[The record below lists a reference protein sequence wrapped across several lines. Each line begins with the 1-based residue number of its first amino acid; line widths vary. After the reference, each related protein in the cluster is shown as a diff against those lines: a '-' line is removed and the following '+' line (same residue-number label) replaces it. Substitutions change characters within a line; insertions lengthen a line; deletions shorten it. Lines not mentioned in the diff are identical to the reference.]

1 MPECPVSPES
11 ATIWAAGWEEVAQR
25 IGVRFTRS
33 EARRRAV
40 AYLQGLLSPVERKNG
55 WQLAEQAG
63 DASPYGVQHLLGRAT
78 WDADEV
84 RNDLRAYVVEH
95 LGDPEGVLI
104 IDETGFLKKGEQSV
118 GVQRQYSGTAGRVE
132 NCQVGV
138 FLAYHA
144 SGGRTFLDRALY
156 LPRSWTEDP
165 ERCQAAGVP
174 DTVRFAT
181 KLTLARQMI
190 ERALEDGLPARW
202 VTADSVYGSDSHFR
216 RFLQGRGISYVLGVT
231 SDYTVRPY
239 TVGSLADTL
248 PRKAWKR
255 RSAGAGRKGP
265 RRYEWARHRMYRDE
279 NGWGHWVLIRR
290 QIGARHERAYYR
302 VFAPARTTL
311 EEMVAVAGKRWAV
324 EECFET
330 AKGECGL
337 DQYEVRS
344 WTGWHRHITLS
355 LLAHAYL
362 TVVRA
367 QAVRAAP
374 LKKRKRSRSGK
385 KS

>member
-1 MPECPVSPES
+1 MPECPVSPEL
-11 ATIWAAGWEEVAQR
+11 ATIWAAGLEEVAQR
-25 IGVRFTRS
+25 IGARFARS
-33 EARRRAV
+33 EPRRRAV

-78 WDADEV
+78 WEADEV
-84 RNDLRAYVVEH
+84 REDLRAYVVEH
-95 LGDPEGVLI
+95 LSDSEGVLI
-104 IDETGFLKKGEQSV
+104 VDETGFLKKGEQSV
-118 GVQRQYSGTAGRVE
+118 GVQRQYSGTAGRIE
-132 NCQVGV
+132 NCQIGV

-144 SGGRTFLDRALY
+144 PRGRTFLDRALY
-156 LPRSWTEDP
+156 VPRSWTEDV
-165 ERCQAAGVP
+165 ERCQTAGVP

-190 ERALEDGLPARW
+190 ERALDEGVPARW
-202 VTADSVYGSDSHFR
+202 VTSDSVYGSDSHFR

-248 PRKAWKR
+248 ARKAWKR
-255 RSAGAGRKGP
+255 RSAGDGRKGP
-265 RRYEWARHRMYRDE
+265 RRYEWARHRMYLDE
-279 NGWGHWVLIRR
+279 NGWGHWLLIRR
-290 QIGARHERAYYR
+290 QIGAWRERAYYR
-302 VFAPARTTL
+302 VFAPARTML
-311 EEMVAVAGKRWAV
+311 EEMVAVVGKRWAV

-337 DQYEVRS
+337 DQYEVRG

-367 QAVRAAP
+367 QAVCAAP
-374 LKKRKRSRSGK
+374 LKKRKRSPSGK